1 MAIRKYKLGSGHTGF
16 LLAGVSGVFLLAP
29 SLASAGDWDTGYG
42 VSAQEVYTDNI
53 CLNDDGKTDEWVTT
67 VTPSININ
75 GSGGR
80 SQLKLSGLVE
90 FNDLR
95 ARDCGGGSGDKP
107 DHVNPRLSADGKLE
121 VYRSAV
127 FVDASSRIQQN
138 AANPSSASGDTNL
151 NLNGNTNTTYSH
163 TISPYIQ
170 REVAGL
176 AGVNL
181 RYTYNTQTNSANS
194 VDDSDEEAVALT
206 VSSLADGTPFTW
218 SVSGNYR
225 EITYEDNNDGRNLD
239 DRLATVVATAGY
251 RVSSQLQFVGSA
263 GEDLNDFEVVG
274 SDQEVDG
281 SRWSAGFI
289 YQPNSRTKIR
299 VEKGEQFFGDS
310 STVDVEY
317 RHKHSKFS
325 FNYSESLTLSRDLRL
340 EEFDFLVVDENGNP
354 FLDPNGQPIF
364 LTQAQV
370 VDTRSPII
378 DERYR
383 AGYTWSRGRTTLSFL
398 GTHSTREELADSSI
412 REYDTFSVAA
422 DRRLSPKTN
431 VTARCT
437 YSKNKEGEN
446 TPREGFESEQRSLNL
461 SLRHNLGRRTD
472 LNLNVSRSERMS
484 DDSDDEYVQH
494 RFSIGVTARW

>member
-1 MAIRKYKLGSGHTGF
+1 MAIRKYKLEIGHTGF
-16 LLAGVSGVFLLAP
+16 LLAGISGIFLVAAPLAR
-29 SLASAGDWDTGYG
+29 AGDWNTGYA

-90 FNDLR
+90 FNDLS

-107 DHVNPRLSADGKLE
+107 DHVNPRLTADGNLE
-121 VYRSAV
+121 VYRSAL

-138 AANPSSASGDTNL
+138 RANPDRASGDTNL

-163 TISPYIQ
+163 TISPYLQ

-176 AGVNL
+176 ALVNL

-194 VDDSDEEAVALT
+194 VDDSDEEAVVL
-206 VSSLADGTPFTW
+206 SLGSIADGTPFTW
-218 SVSGNYR
+218 GVSGTYR
-225 EITYEDNNDGRNLD
+225 EITYDDDNNGSNLN

-251 RVSSQLQFVGSA
+251 RVSNQLQLVGSA

-289 YQPNSRTKIR
+289 YQPNSRTQIH

-310 STVDVEY
+310 SSVDIEY
-317 RHKHSKFS
+317 RHKHSRFS

-354 FLDPNGQPIF
+354 FLDQNGQPIY

-383 AGYTWSRGRTTLSFL
+383 AGYTWSRGRTTLSFI
-398 GTHSTREELADSSI
+398 GAHSVREELADSSI

-422 DRRLSPKTN
+422 DRRVSPKTN
-431 VTARCT
+431 ITARCS
-437 YSKNKEGEN
+437 YSRNKEGQN

-461 SLRHNLGRRTD
+461 GLRHSLGRRTD

-484 DDSDDEYVQH
+484 DDSNDEYVQH
-494 RFSIGVTARW
+494 RFSVGVTARW